1 MIFDKII
8 IGGSMKKVYILLLTL
23 LIVGCESKSINSYK
37 DIDNY
42 YRIYTPY
49 KDRSSVYSISTIN
62 SINMEEVETEL
73 MDISKIY
80 YDYLYILNIASNVKG
95 SGKSTEQQ
103 KINQVKI

>member
-80 YDYLYILNIASNVKG
+80 YDSNKLYYQSGQYLDNEFLK
-95 SGKSTEQQ
+95 ELLME
-103 KINQVKI
+103 INDF

>member
-42 YRIYTPY
+42 YT
-49 KDRSSVYSISTIN
+49 K
-62 SINMEEVETEL
+62 L
-73 MDISKIY
+73 
-80 YDYLYILNIASNVKG
+80 
-95 SGKSTEQQ
+95 
-103 KINQVKI
+103 